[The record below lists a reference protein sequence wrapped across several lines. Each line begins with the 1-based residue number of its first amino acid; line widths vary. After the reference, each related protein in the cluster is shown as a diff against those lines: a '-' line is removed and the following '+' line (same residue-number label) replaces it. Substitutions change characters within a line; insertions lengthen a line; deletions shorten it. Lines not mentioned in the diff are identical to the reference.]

1 MSRENWYFSKNALL
15 QEKEKVEMANL
26 RCHSEVAL
34 KILRGGVG
42 SILLVPIILAFGCG
56 GPLVGVTVVDERTAL
71 ENQVLGTYEE
81 LNQEVLLIASVRY
94 IDPKGQLQKAP
105 EIPPGKKAV
114 IRALQRASF
123 NKDDIDQYKEQGVL
137 GENNQGG
144 ITLLTPD
151 KIDPDQLPFV
161 ENLVQEENADREVVM
176 RRVIETNEKLSEK
189 DLPRV
194 KKMFAALNRDKASF
208 GHMIQS
214 DDGKWKKK
222 DTK

>member
-1 MSRENWYFSKNALL
+1 MGKLSSPF
-15 QEKEKVEMANL
+15 EMKMKTVQRFMGFFL
-26 RCHSEVAL
+26 C
-34 KILRGGVG
+34 G
-42 SILLVPIILAFGCG
+42 STMLGLGCG

-81 LNQEVLLIASVRY
+81 LNQEVLLVASVRY

-123 NKDDIDQYKEQGVL
+123 NKDDIDQYKSKGVL

-144 ITLLTPD
+144 ITLLAPD
-151 KIDPDQLPFV
+151 KVAPEQLAFV

-176 RRVIETNEKLSEK
+176 HRVIETNEKLSEK

-194 KKMFAALNRDKASF
+194 KKMFAALNRDKAAP

-214 DDGKWKKK
+214 DDGNWSKKEK
-222 DTK
+222 T